1 MFILL
6 LGLMSV
12 FILITLN
19 SLLGRLLIITLFSSF
34 SEVMSY
40 FVIRNTF
47 LYHLILSDFLI
58 LSLFPSIR
66 KDITFPYLEM

>member
-6 LGLMSV
+6 PGLMSV

-40 FVIRNTF
+40 FVIKNMF

-58 LSLFPSIR
+58 FVFISSIR

>member
-6 LGLMSV
+6 LGLMSI

-40 FVIRNTF
+40 FVIKNMF